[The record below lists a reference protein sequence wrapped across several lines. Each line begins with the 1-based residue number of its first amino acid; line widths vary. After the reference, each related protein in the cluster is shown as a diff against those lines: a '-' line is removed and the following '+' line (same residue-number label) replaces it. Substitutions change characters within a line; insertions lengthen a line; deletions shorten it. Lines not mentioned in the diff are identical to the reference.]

1 MTAASERLDRAL
13 AQFDAANAADPNRE
27 VVDGR
32 SRPKELLYAE
42 RLTAMMARVAPDA
55 TETLR
60 LAARC
65 QHIERWTIPRATYPM
80 TRAGYRQWRTR
91 LSDYHAQRAGAIL
104 RDAGYDAASIAR
116 VASLI
121 RKEAL
126 KTDLEAQTL
135 EDVVALVFL
144 ESYLDDFV
152 ATHPAWDE
160 AKFVDILQKTARK
173 MSAQGRAAALT
184 IIALPAALAPVIR
197 KALGSGATPPEASRT
212 RAERPG

>member
-1 MTAASERLDRAL
+1 MTTASERFDLAL

-27 VVDGR
+27 MVDGR
-32 SRPKELLYAE
+32 TRPKELLYSE
-42 RLTAMMARVAPDA
+42 RLTAMLARIAPDA
-55 TETLR
+55 TEALR

-65 QHIERWTIPRATYPM
+65 QHIERWTIPRATYPI
-80 TRAGYRQWRTR
+80 TRAGYQQWRTR
-91 LSDYHAQRAGAIL
+91 LRDYHAERAGAIL

-126 KTDLEAQTL
+126 KTDAEAQTL

-152 ATHPAWDE
+152 AKHPDYDE
-160 AKFVDILQKTARK
+160 AKFVDILRKAARK
-173 MSAQGRAAALT
+173 MSAQGRTAALT
-184 IIALPAALAPVIR
+184 LISPPAALAPVIR
-197 KALGSGATPPEASRT
+197 QALGSGATPPEARRI